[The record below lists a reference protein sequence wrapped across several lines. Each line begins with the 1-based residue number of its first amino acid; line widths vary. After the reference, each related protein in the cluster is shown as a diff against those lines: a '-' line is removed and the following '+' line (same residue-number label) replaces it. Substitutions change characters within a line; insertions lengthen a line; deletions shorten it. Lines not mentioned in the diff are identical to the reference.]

1 LLPPLTD
8 GQSRTGIA
16 AGTFDPDDDPAA
28 AGTGVATWPSDT
40 IIASTRWTDAGPV
53 RHRPCALHADPADM
67 LTREA
72 AVAEAGTAPVVAG
85 YHHFAPT
92 VSDVEASAQWY
103 ERVFGM
109 TRVPV
114 AFPHHGGEEG
124 GYAVVLME
132 PRSGIVLGLHHHD
145 GNPGQLFD
153 ERRTGLDHMSFAV
166 AGRTDL
172 DAWASWLDSLGV
184 ENSGVTDT
192 DDPVPYS
199 VVVFRDPDN
208 IQLELIYMAG

>member
-1 LLPPLTD
+1 ME
-8 GQSRTGIA
+8 A
-16 AGTFDPDDDPAA
+16 ALAES
-28 AGTGVATWPSDT
+28 GVA
-40 IIASTRWTDAGPV
+40 
-53 RHRPCALHADPADM
+53 PAV
-67 LTREA
+67 T
-72 AVAEAGTAPVVAG
+72 G

-114 AFPHHGGEEG
+114 AFPHHGGEKG
-124 GYAVVLME
+124 GYAVVLTE
-132 PRSGIVLGLHHHD
+132 PRSGIALGLHHHD

-166 AGRTDL
+166 SGRADL
-172 DAWASWLDSLGV
+172 DAWASWLDSLGI
-184 ENSGVTDT
+184 ENSGVVDT

>member
-1 LLPPLTD
+1 
-8 GQSRTGIA
+8 
-16 AGTFDPDDDPAA
+16 
-28 AGTGVATWPSDT
+28 
-40 IIASTRWTDAGPV
+40 
-53 RHRPCALHADPADM
+53 M

-72 AVAEAGTAPVVAG
+72 ALAESGTAPAVTG

-109 TRVPV
+109 TRVPA

-124 GYAVVLME
+124 GFAVVLME
-132 PRSGIVLGLHHHD
+132 PRSGIVLGLHHHNS
-145 GNPGQLFD
+145 NPGQPFD

-166 AGRTDL
+166 TARADL
-172 DAWASWLDSLGV
+172 DAWAGWLDRLGV

-192 DDPVPYS
+192 GDPVPYS

>member
-1 LLPPLTD
+1 MRGLTCRARH
-8 GQSRTGIA
+8 G
-16 AGTFDPDDDPAA
+16 DPAE
-28 AGTGVATWPSDT
+28 
-40 IIASTRWTDAGPV
+40 
-53 RHRPCALHADPADM
+53 M

-72 AVAEAGTAPVVAG
+72 ALAEPGMAPAVAG

-145 GNPGQLFD
+145 GNTGQLFD

-166 AGRTDL
+166 AGRADL
-172 DAWASWLDSLGV
+172 DAWASWLDGLGI

-192 DDPVPYS
+192 DNPVPYS

>member
-1 LLPPLTD
+1 
-8 GQSRTGIA
+8 
-16 AGTFDPDDDPAA
+16 
-28 AGTGVATWPSDT
+28 
-40 IIASTRWTDAGPV
+40 
-53 RHRPCALHADPADM
+53 M

-72 AVAEAGTAPVVAG
+72 GVAYSRIGPAVTG

-114 AFPHHGGEEG
+114 TFPHHGGEQG
-124 GYAVVLME
+124 GYAVVLTE

-145 GNPGQLFD
+145 ANPGQAF
-153 ERRTGLDHMSFAV
+153 EEQRTGLDHMSFAV
-166 AGRTDL
+166 ASRADL
-172 DAWASWLDSLGV
+172 DAWATWLDSQGV
-184 ENSGVTDT
+184 RNSGVVDT
-192 DDPVPYS
+192 GDPVPYS